1 MIMWILR
8 IETLLKAGYYFV
20 NGADC
25 TNESVSGKPTKEN
38 PYFKGVFKYGN
49 HGVVHPDIAQR
60 ANYKFNYNFKITL
73 LDGTESVGA
82 VLNKD
87 GTKCISYSF
96 PCNKIDKFDLKRLQS
111 ICAYR

>member
-1 MIMWILR
+1 MWVYGSSR
-8 IETLLKAGYYFV
+8 TAG
-20 NGADC
+20 NC
-25 TNESVSGKPTKEN
+25 K
-38 PYFKGVFKYGN
+38 YFKGVFKYGN
-49 HGVVHPDIAQR
+49 HGVVHPDIAQS